1 MSFLYTSGAYFARGF
16 AQTSSR
22 LYSDLA
28 IAAPASTT
36 RSTPLGGRGRRSL
49 VIGTALVV
57 AGVLPGFLTAA
68 LAPRIRTDFAFG
80 DSTLGLAVAIFY
92 AICAVASTPGGR
104 VVERI
109 GATSGIRLGA
119 ALTTASCLGIAALA
133 QSAASL
139 IVLLFAGGVGNALA
153 GPAVSAL
160 LKREVATHRQG
171 LAFGAQQSGA
181 TMGALLA
188 GLALPAIAIPFGWR
202 WAFVGAAALA
212 LAAASLAPS
221 APAAPASSAQRER
234 HARGLGSVH
243 ALALAAALA
252 SAAGVGF
259 ISFLVTYAVHSGISE
274 GAAGVL
280 LGGVSLAATLSR
292 IALGAAADRS
302 GQNALRPVPAMLVLS
317 VAGYLL
323 LIVGEPA
330 VIVFAALLAGGAG
343 WAWPGALT
351 LAVVQRSPSAP
362 AWAVGVM
369 MTGLFSGA
377 VVGPLLVG
385 LLAENDAFTGA
396 WILCAC
402 FALLSAATIV
412 ATRRFEASRVQVPSH
427 RLG

>member
-1 MSFLYTSGAYFARGF
+1 M
-16 AQTSSR
+16 
-22 LYSDLA
+22 
-28 IAAPASTT
+28 PASTT
-36 RSTPLGGRGRRSL
+36 RATPLDGRGWRTL
-49 VIGTALVV
+49 VAGTAIIV
-57 AGVLPGFLTAA
+57 AGVLPGFLIAS
-68 LAPRIRTDFAFG
+68 LAPRIRADFAFG
-80 DSTLGLAVAIFY
+80 DSALGLAVAIFY
-92 AICAVASTPGGR
+92 IVCALASTPAGR
-104 VVERI
+104 LVERI
-109 GATSGIRLGA
+109 GANSAIRLGV
-119 ALTTASCLGIAALA
+119 ALTIASCLGVAALA
-133 QSAASL
+133 QSTAGL
-139 IVLLFAGGVGNALA
+139 IALILAGGVGNAIA

-160 LKREVATHRQG
+160 LRREVATHRQG

-181 TMGALLA
+181 TTGALLA

-202 WAFVGAAALA
+202 WAFVGAAVLG

-221 APAAPASSAQRER
+221 APAAAASAARRET
-234 HARGLGSVH
+234 HAHGLGPVH
-243 ALALAAALA
+243 ALALAAAFA

-259 ISFLVTYAVHSGISE
+259 VSFLVTYSVDNGISE

-292 IALGAAADRS
+292 LALGAATDRS
-302 GQNALRPVPAMLVLS
+302 GQRALRPVPAMLVLS

-330 VIVFAALLAGGAG
+330 VIVFAALLAGGIG

-351 LAVVQRSPSAP
+351 LAVVQRSPNAP

-369 MTGLFSGA
+369 MTGLFAGA

-412 ATRRFEASRVQVPSH
+412 ATRRFEEAD
-427 RLG
+427 